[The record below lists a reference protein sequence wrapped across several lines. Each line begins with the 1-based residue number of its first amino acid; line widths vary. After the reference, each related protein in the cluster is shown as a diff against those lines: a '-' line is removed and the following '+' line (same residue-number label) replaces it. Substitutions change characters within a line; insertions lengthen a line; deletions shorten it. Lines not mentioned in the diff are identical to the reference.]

1 MPLRGWTLVELQN
14 TSRWIDSNMP
24 ADYTRQQAAGK
35 GTVARLLGA
44 D

>member
-1 MPLRGWTLVELQN
+1 MDFTLELQIAG
-14 TSRWIDSNMP
+14 RWTDNHKP
-24 ADYTRQQAAGK
+24 AHYTHKQDAGK